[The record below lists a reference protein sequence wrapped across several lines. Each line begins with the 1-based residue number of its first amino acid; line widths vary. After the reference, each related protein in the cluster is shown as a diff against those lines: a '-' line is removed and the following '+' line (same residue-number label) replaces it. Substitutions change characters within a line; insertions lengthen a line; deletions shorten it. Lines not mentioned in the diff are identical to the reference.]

1 MSESAGIINPLRIR
15 IYPAGV
21 RYFLPLESAGLKGG
35 WVPTSMAQ
43 NDCKGDL
50 GEIWGPVDLGSRD
63 HITAEFCI
71 AARDQVFQ
79 FAQIIYVIHWVMLDN
94 FASTSDAYADGQRQL
109 AKLVRRL
116 QTTDGPVLSS
126 GSVQLSLGENT
137 KAETV
142 SNMTK

>member
-1 MSESAGIINPLRIR
+1 VLS
-15 IYPAGV
+15 
-21 RYFLPLESAGLKGG
+21 
-35 WVPTSMAQ
+35 
-43 NDCKGDL
+43 
-50 GEIWGPVDLGSRD
+50 
-63 HITAEFCI
+63 
-71 AARDQVFQ
+71 

-94 FASTSDAYADGQRQL
+94 FDSTSDAYADGQRQL

>member
-1 MSESAGIINPLRIR
+1 
-15 IYPAGV
+15 
-21 RYFLPLESAGLKGG
+21 
-35 WVPTSMAQ
+35 
-43 NDCKGDL
+43 
-50 GEIWGPVDLGSRD
+50 
-63 HITAEFCI
+63 
-71 AARDQVFQ
+71 
-79 FAQIIYVIHWVMLDN
+79 MLDN
-94 FASTSDAYADGQRQL
+94 FASTSDAYTDGQRQL